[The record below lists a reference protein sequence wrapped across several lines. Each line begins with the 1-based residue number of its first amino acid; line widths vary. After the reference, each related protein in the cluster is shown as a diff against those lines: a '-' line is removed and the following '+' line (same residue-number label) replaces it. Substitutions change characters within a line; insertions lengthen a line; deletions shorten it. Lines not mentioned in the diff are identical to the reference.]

1 VAKNLNLAAKNSSMV
16 KPRNLDGTDLLHG
29 FSEHRQ
35 PQLTSLDVYPELE
48 CSPFIAGFEEL
59 INRNYGDYG

>member
-1 VAKNLNLAAKNSSMV
+1 MV